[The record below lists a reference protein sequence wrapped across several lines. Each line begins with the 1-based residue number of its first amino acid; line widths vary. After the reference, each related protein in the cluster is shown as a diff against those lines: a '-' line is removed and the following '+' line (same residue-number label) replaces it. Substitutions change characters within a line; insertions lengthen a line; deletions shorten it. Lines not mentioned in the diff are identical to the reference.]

1 MHRTK
6 LIHVI
11 TSIDRGGAENQLIEL
26 IDQQRKKYDVEVFS
40 LIGKNYW
47 EKHLKK
53 RKIKVS
59 KPFNYVFISNFLV
72 WINIIIASSFKLK
85 KIIKKNKNKKI
96 IVHAH
101 LPPAELCCYILTFIT
116 SINFN
121 FIISKHLDS
130 GFINASNKRDR
141 SLFFEFIA
149 KLIVNKSN
157 HVICISKA
165 VKNYLVKTYL
175 KKFEYKMTV
184 CHYGLQINYNYR
196 EIRKLNSFFTI
207 GTVARFVNQK
217 RLDLL
222 LKIFIEFN
230 KKYTKSKLVIIGNGP
245 NIYSIKNLINI
256 HKLNKKVKIIKKSN
270 NVIKEIKKFDVFA
283 LTSEFEGFGLVF
295 LEAMYAQVP
304 IIAFRVSAIPEIIKH
319 EYNGLTIRFGDEK
332 NYIKGLINLRN
343 KNLRKKYI
351 KNATKTLKKHF
362 DIKLS
367 SKKIDEVYSGL

>member
-1 MHRTK
+1 MPKIK

-26 IDQQRKKYDVEVFS
+26 IDQQREKYDIEVFS

-47 EKHLKK
+47 EKYLKK
-53 RKIKVS
+53 KKIKVS

-72 WINIIIASSFKLK
+72 WINTIIASSFKLK
-85 KIIKKNKNKKI
+85 KIIKKNKNRKI

-116 SINFN
+116 SINFK

-141 SLFFEFIA
+141 SLVFEFIA
-149 KLIVNKSN
+149 RLIVNKSN

-165 VKNYLVKTYL
+165 VRNYLVKTYL
-175 KKFEYKMTV
+175 KKFAYKMSV
-184 CHYGLQINYNYR
+184 CHYGLQVIYNYQ
-196 EIRKLNSFFTI
+196 EIRKLNSYFTI
-207 GTVARFVNQK
+207 GTVARLVNQK

-222 LKIFIEFN
+222 LKIFSEFN
-230 KKYTKSKLVIIGNGP
+230 KKYSNSRLVIIGSGP
-245 NIYSIKNLINI
+245 NIYLIKNLIDIYN
-256 HKLNKKVKIIKKSN
+256 LNKKVKIIKKSN
-270 NVIKEIKKFDVFA
+270 DVLKEIKKFDVFA

-295 LEAMYAQVP
+295 LEAMFARVP

-319 EYNGLTIRFGDEK
+319 QHNGLTIKFGDEK
-332 NYIKGLINLRN
+332 NFIKGLFKLRN

-351 KNATKTLKKHF
+351 NNATKTLTKNF
-362 DIKLS
+362 DIKLNA
-367 SKKIDEVYSGL
+367 KKIDEVYNR